1 MLCSFSFFI
10 IIRKYKILTTLF
22 CYWRIADYYAGITL
36 YGRRGAE
43 LVMRESKKRIMV
55 IILLISLLL
64 NIYMIIKY
72 CRINSLNENI
82 KIVRSNIKE
91 WEKYE

>member
-1 MLCSFSFFI
+1 
-10 IIRKYKILTTLF
+10 
-22 CYWRIADYYAGITL
+22 
-36 YGRRGAE
+36 
-43 LVMRESKKRIMV
+43 MRESKKRIMV

-91 WEKYE
+91 WEKYK

>member
-1 MLCSFSFFI
+1 MQFLFF
-10 IIRKYKILTTLF
+10 F
-22 CYWRIADYYAGITL
+22 
-36 YGRRGAE
+36 
-43 LVMRESKKRIMV
+43 

-72 CRINSLNENI
+72 CRLNSLNENM
-82 KIVRSNIKE
+82 KFVRGNIKE